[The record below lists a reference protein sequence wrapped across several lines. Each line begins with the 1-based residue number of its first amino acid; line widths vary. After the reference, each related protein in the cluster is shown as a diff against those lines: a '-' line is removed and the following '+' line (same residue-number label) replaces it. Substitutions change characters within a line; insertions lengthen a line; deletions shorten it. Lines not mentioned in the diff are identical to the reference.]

1 MSQQHRSIQHLILS
15 VYFIFY
21 FWIWFVIVSVVTLF
35 LRLFLIRH
43 IKRFIS
49 KRKNKKPSVLYLEVF
64 SPQGA
69 GNRHRAAKWVNILN
83 QGGFFA
89 RSEYVIEYNEYLRL
103 TSQKETV
110 VFFHIEFLWRR
121 LLQCLSS
128 VRYDVVIVRR
138 ELLMFNDYGYL
149 FFERMMFYMHPHLLL
164 DFDDDISAAKREPKE
179 ISHYGKLLLEH
190 PQKFTQSLR
199 YFSGFIPATDYL
211 KQLLTEKRKGI
222 KESQILVV
230 PTCVDYDLYPP
241 KDYSQPKEEIV
252 IGWVGAKGNLN
263 NVLQIIPA
271 LNDLSSRHKF
281 RLLIVCDQSLNIHTS
296 FPVQNIPWSEKNEL
310 RNFHLI
316 DIGIMPLQNDVE
328 SRGKAGL
335 KLIQYMGCGI
345 VSIATAL
352 TVNNEIVDDGI
363 NGFLVP
369 PDTDWVPVFEK
380 VFQQKKNFSAIGKS
394 AYEKIAA
401 RYSFTAHKESYIRF
415 LHRQIR
421 NS

>member
-1 MSQQHRSIQHLILS
+1 MSQQRRSVQHLFLS

-21 FWIWFVIVSVVTLF
+21 FWIWFIIVSVLTGLF
-35 LRLFLIRH
+35 RLLLIRH
-43 IKRFIS
+43 IKNFIS

-83 QGGFFA
+83 QNGFKA
-89 RSEYVIEYNEYLRL
+89 RSEYVVEYNEYLRL

-110 VFFHIEFLWRR
+110 VFFFIEFLWRR
-121 LLQCLSS
+121 LLQCLFSI
-128 VRYDVVIVRR
+128 RYDVVIVRR

-164 DFDDDISAAKREPKE
+164 DFDDDISAAKREPKK
-179 ISHYGKLLLEH
+179 ISRYGKLLLEH
-190 PQKFTQSLR
+190 PQKFTQSLK

-211 KQLLTEKRKGI
+211 KQLLTEKRKDVN
-222 KESQILVV
+222 ENQILVV

-241 KDYSQPKEEIV
+241 KDYSQLKEEIA

-263 NVLQIIPA
+263 NVLQVIPA
-271 LNDLSSRHKF
+271 LNELSNRYKF
-281 RLLIVCDQSLNIHTS
+281 SLLIVCDQPLNIHTS
-296 FPVQNIPWSEKNEL
+296 FPVRNIPWSEKDEIQ
-310 RNFHLI
+310 NFHLI

-352 TVNNEIVDDGI
+352 TVNNEIVDDEV
-363 NGFLVP
+363 NGFLVA
-369 PDTDWVPVFEK
+369 PDANWTSVFEK
-380 VFQQKKNFSAIGKS
+380 VFQQKQNFSEIGKS
-394 AYEKIAA
+394 AYKKIAA

-421 NS
+421 NN